1 MTGDYK
7 GDYQELVDEI
17 SELLGVPATL
27 ENRDFELIAF
37 GVYDS
42 EGDLDPSALDPVRTR
57 SILTRRST
65 AAVRT
70 WFEGFGITRASAPVR
85 IPPTPEAG
93 VYRGRICLPVRHRG
107 VVLGYVWLLDSDP
120 GPTDPQLDAAM
131 RVTARIG
138 ALLADEAQHGAD
150 LSRELRAVLTAERG
164 WQADMAV
171 AALRTA
177 LGPRGDGPY
186 AVVCVAPWPSADPD
200 DAPSARTVP
209 HATALCTVP
218 WGPSAQSLAAL
229 VRLRATD
236 TLTPASS
243 AAGRLLE
250 RARDVEGG
258 GGAYG
263 GGAYGGGAYGGGA
276 YGGTGSGG
284 ETSTGGPGS
293 GSGPSAGGPGSGGGP
308 GTGRSGGPSTGG
320 SGASRSGASRSG
332 GSGSGTGGSGTGG
345 SGADG
350 QGTGRPGT
358 GGSGTGRSGTGGSGA
373 DGQGTGGS
381 DSGRTDTGSSGTGGP
396 GTGGSG
402 VDGQGTGGSGTV
414 RSDTGG
420 SGTGRSDTGRP
431 GTDGSGADGQGA
443 GGSGAG
449 RSGTG
454 RPGAPGSGTGRPGS
468 GDGGRSTSAEKE
480 GGGPGDT
487 RSRGNRSGGDLPVHG
502 TPGRPAK
509 DPAAAPP
516 TVAAG
521 IAVPR
526 LSLAELAP
534 AWQEASDAARAALAE
549 PGFGPVAEWSRIGP
563 YRLLTALPPETAHD
577 PVVRPLLAPA
587 HRELARTAEVYL
599 DCAGQAGR
607 TAAELGIHRQTL
619 YYRLS
624 RVEQLTGLDLDDG
637 EDRLLL
643 HMALKAARL

>member
-1 MTGDYK
+1 MAGDYK

-37 GVYDS
+37 GAYDS

-70 WFEGFGITRASAPVR
+70 WFEGFGITRASGPVR

-107 VVLGYVWLLDSDP
+107 VVLGYVWLLESEP
-120 GPTDPQLDAAM
+120 GPTDRQLDAAM

-164 WQADMAV
+164 WQSDMAV

-177 LGPRGDGPY
+177 LGSRGDGPY
-186 AVVCVAPWPSADPD
+186 TVVCVAPWPSADPD
-200 DAPSARTVP
+200 DAPSARTIP

-218 WGPSAQSLAAL
+218 WSTSAQSLAVL

-236 TLTPASS
+236 TLTPANTT
-243 AAGRLLE
+243 AVRLLE
-250 RARDVEGG
+250 RARGVEGG
-258 GGAYG
+258 GGAHG
-263 GGAYGGGAYGGGA
+263 E
-276 YGGTGSGG
+276 TGSG
-284 ETSTGGPGS
+284 EPGPG
-293 GSGPSAGGPGSGGGP
+293 GSGGNHGSTPGP
-308 GTGRSGGPSTGG
+308 VVQDTGAAASATAHDT
-320 SGASRSGASRSG
+320 GAS
-332 GSGSGTGGSGTGG
+332 
-345 SGADG
+345 
-350 QGTGRPGT
+350 
-358 GGSGTGRSGTGGSGA
+358 
-373 DGQGTGGS
+373 
-381 DSGRTDTGSSGTGGP
+381 
-396 GTGGSG
+396 
-402 VDGQGTGGSGTV
+402 
-414 RSDTGG
+414 
-420 SGTGRSDTGRP
+420 
-431 GTDGSGADGQGA
+431 
-443 GGSGAG
+443 
-449 RSGTG
+449 
-454 RPGAPGSGTGRPGS
+454 
-468 GDGGRSTSAEKE
+468 
-480 GGGPGDT
+480 
-487 RSRGNRSGGDLPVHG
+487 
-502 TPGRPAK
+502 
-509 DPAAAPP
+509 AAAQR

-521 IAVPR
+521 IAAARVG
-526 LSLAELAP
+526 LAELAP
-534 AWQEASDAARAALAE
+534 AWQEASAAARAALAE
-549 PGFGPVAEWSRIGP
+549 PRLGPVAEWSRIGP

-577 PVVRPLLAPA
+577 PAVRPLLSPA

-643 HMALKAARL
+643 HMALKGARL

>member
-1 MTGDYK
+1 MTGDHK

-37 GVYDS
+37 GAYDS

-70 WFEGFGITRASAPVR
+70 WFEGFGITRASGPVR

-120 GPTDPQLDAAM
+120 GPTDRQLDAAM

-150 LSRELRAVLTAERG
+150 LSRELRAVLTAEPG

-171 AALRTA
+171 ATLRTA
-177 LGPRGDGPY
+177 LGSRGDGPY
-186 AVVCVAPWPSADPD
+186 AVVCVAPWPSTDPD

-218 WGPSAQSLAAL
+218 WGTSAQSLAVL

-236 TLTPASS
+236 TLTPAGS
-243 AAGRLLE
+243 AATRLLE
-250 RARDVEGG
+250 RARSVEGGGGVHGEGGGGGGRG

-263 GGAYGGGAYGGGA
+263 GKGSAGGRSEGVHGATAGASGHGSGESSAGRSGGSDGGRSAGSKGGGPDDSRANRSGASGPGGA
-276 YGGTGSGG
+276 GSSGP
-284 ETSTGGPGS
+284 PGS
-293 GSGPSAGGPGSGGGP
+293 GSS
-308 GTGRSGGPSTGG
+308 TRSVQDTPSTPH
-320 SGASRSGASRSG
+320 
-332 GSGSGTGGSGTGG
+332 
-345 SGADG
+345 
-350 QGTGRPGT
+350 RPG
-358 GGSGTGRSGTGGSGA
+358 GARSS
-373 DGQGTGGS
+373 S
-381 DSGRTDTGSSGTGGP
+381 DR
-396 GTGGSG
+396 
-402 VDGQGTGGSGTV
+402 
-414 RSDTGG
+414 
-420 SGTGRSDTGRP
+420 
-431 GTDGSGADGQGA
+431 
-443 GGSGAG
+443 
-449 RSGTG
+449 
-454 RPGAPGSGTGRPGS
+454 PGSGT
-468 GDGGRSTSAEKE
+468 DT
-480 GGGPGDT
+480 GPAQ
-487 RSRGNRSGGDLPVHG
+487 G
-502 TPGRPAK
+502 TPG
-509 DPAAAPP
+509 AARGTAGAARDTAARG

-521 IAVPR
+521 IAAARVG
-526 LSLAELAP
+526 LAELAP
-534 AWQEASDAARAALAE
+534 AWQEASAAARAALAE
-549 PGFGPVAEWSRIGP
+549 PGFGPVVEWSRIGP

-577 PVVRPLLAPA
+577 PAVRPLLSPA

-607 TAAELGIHRQTL
+607 AAAELGIHRQTL

-643 HMALKAARL
+643 HMVLKGARL